1 MFHSQMLDTA
11 KGITEKKEKKSK
23 SSFPTIFRKAK
34 SRDPS
39 PNNARTRST
48 EYSSLDRK
56 NVSART
62 GHLDRKKKSPSK
74 TNVPPVSDCAKCT
87 VLWNPLWENSLRM
100 QFCEVVVAVVG
111 TLLKFWWLTYLLV
124 IVLRQI
130 WQVSVTK
137 T

>member
-1 MFHSQMLDTA
+1 MCPNLQSQMLDTA
-11 KGITEKKEKKSK
+11 KGITEKKEKKPK
-23 SSFPTIFRKAK
+23 SSLSTIFRKAK

-74 TNVPPVSDCAKCT
+74 TSVPPVSSSVKCGA
-87 VLWNPLWENSLRM
+87 
-100 QFCEVVVAVVG
+100 CG
-111 TLLKFWWLTYLLV
+111 KTLVRRTPS
-124 IVLRQI
+124 R
-130 WQVSVTK
+130 
-137 T
+137 